1 MVMTIHERPNMDIID
16 SIAELETIYGAPMP
30 TSLAK
35 VADHLTPEYTRW
47 ISYAKFCILST
58 VGPEGTDATPR
69 GDDGPVVA
77 IQDPRTIL
85 LPDWAGNN
93 RCDSLRNIIRDDRLS
108 LMFMVQGSG
117 TVVRVNGRGKITA
130 DETLRQKFAR
140 KAMLPR
146 TVLVVTLDEVYFQCS
161 KAMMRSRLWGEAP
174 DISKLPTAGEFLK
187 AMTDGREGGAEYDA
201 GYEDRAKEILWVRN
215 YD

>member
-1 MVMTIHERPNMDIID
+1 MNSINTIAD
-16 SIAELETIYGAPMP
+16 LEAIYGQPKP

-35 VADHLTPEYTRW
+35 VADHLTPEYDRW
-47 ISYAKFCILST
+47 IKHAKFCILST

-77 IQDPRTIL
+77 IKDPRTML

-108 LMFMVQGSG
+108 LMFLVQGSG

-130 DETLRQKFAR
+130 DENLRKRFAR
-140 KAMLPR
+140 KSMLPR

-161 KAMMRSRLWGEAP
+161 KAMLRSRLWGDAP
-174 DISKLPTAGEFLK
+174 DISDLPTAGDFLK

-201 GYEDRAKEILWVRN
+201 GYEERAKGILWVRD

>member
-1 MVMTIHERPNMDIID
+1 MDYID
-16 SIAELETIYGAPMP
+16 SIIDLEAIYGKPMP

-35 VADHLTPEYTRW
+35 VADHLTPDYARW
-47 ISYAKFCILST
+47 ISHAKFCILST

-69 GDDGPVVA
+69 GDDGPVVV
-77 IQDPRTIL
+77 IQDTHTIL

-117 TVVRVNGRGKITA
+117 TVVRVNGHGKITA
-130 DETLRQKFAR
+130 DDDMR
-140 KAMLPR
+140 KQFTRKGMLPR
-146 TVLVVTLDEVYFQCS
+146 TVLVVALDEVYFQCS

-174 DISKLPTAGEFLK
+174 DISKLPTAGDFLK
-187 AMTDGREGGAEYDA
+187 AMTEGREGGADYDA
-201 GYEDRAKEILWVRN
+201 GYEDRAKGMLWVRD